1 MIACVTGA
9 TGFIGSHL
17 ADSLL
22 AQGYTVRT
30 LVRKT
35 SNRRWIQ
42 GKNIEC
48 IEGDVRDPASLH
60 TFLAGADYIFHIAGV
75 VKARAPE
82 EYFLGND
89 TATRHMLEA
98 ARDHAPALRRFLFVS
113 SQTAAG
119 PAPSADRP
127 LTEDM
132 PANPITTYGR
142 SKIAAETTVQSF
154 TGIVPWTIVRP
165 PAVFGPR
172 DTEIFIYF
180 QTIAKGLNSLIGFGE
195 KRLNLI
201 STEDLVRGIILAATA
216 EVSLHQTYYLASTQ
230 AYTWPEVGRI
240 SAKLLAKRTVTVR
253 LPHGLVYSV
262 AAVAQLAAALQRKPA
277 TLNLE
282 KARDITRQYWLCD
295 SSKALRDLGWRD
307 EVPLE
312 EAIRRTIAWYRE
324 QGWL

>member
-17 ADSLL
+17 ADTLL

-30 LVRKT
+30 LVRTT

-48 IEGDVRDPASLH
+48 VEGDVRDPASLRA
-60 TFLAGADYIFHIAGV
+60 FLAGADYIFHIAGV
-75 VKARAPE
+75 VKARAKE
-82 EYFLGND
+82 EYFHAND

-98 ARDHAPALRRFLFVS
+98 ARDHAPGLRRFLFVS

-119 PAPSADRP
+119 PAPAVDRP

-132 PANPITTYGR
+132 PAHPITTYGR
-142 SKIAAETTVQSF
+142 SKIAAETTVKSF

-172 DTEIFIYF
+172 DTEILIYF
-180 QTIAKGLNSLIGFGE
+180 QTISKGLNSLIGFNE

-201 STEDLVRGIILAATA
+201 YSEDLVRGIILAATA
-216 EVSLHQTYYLASTQ
+216 DVSLHQTYFLASTQ
-230 AYTWPEVGRI
+230 AYSWPEVGRL
-240 SAKLLAKRTVTVR
+240 SAKLLGKRTVTLR
-253 LPHGLVYSV
+253 LPHGLVYTV
-262 AAVAQLAAALQRKPA
+262 AAVAQLTAAMQRKAA
-277 TLNLE
+277 TVNLE

-295 SSKALRDLGWRD
+295 SSKALRELGWRD

-312 EAIRRTIAWYRE
+312 ESLARTIAWYRE
-324 QGWL
+324 QHWL

>member
-60 TFLAGADYIFHIAGV
+60 AFLAGADYIFHIAGV

-82 EYFLGND
+82 EYFHGND

-142 SKIAAETTVQSF
+142 SKIAAETTVKSF
-154 TGIVPWTIVRP
+154 TDIVPWTIVRP